1 MKKVICMLIAVL
13 MVIGCAVSVS
23 AAEFYQGGYDNSYP
37 QDTGEITVTAHQYSR
52 YTISIP
58 ETLDTADMNGGEV
71 TVSNASLE
79 NGMSIFVAVT
89 NMESDYTIPV
99 THKAKEGVTAK
110 VAIGGNYGNATHRD
124 IICKF
129 DGAELESNNGEMTSQ
144 IRTNIVGQP
153 EAGEYEGTITY
164 AISCVP
170 NT

>member
-1 MKKVICMLIAVL
+1 MKKFICMLIAVL
-13 MVIGCAVSVS
+13 MVISCIASVS
-23 AAEFYQGGYDNSYP
+23 AAEFSQGGYDNTYP
-37 QDTGEITVTAHQYSR
+37 ENTGEITVTAHQYSR

-58 ETLDTADMNGGEV
+58 ETLDTADMNGGDV

-79 NGMSIFVAVT
+79 DGMSIFVSVT

-99 THKAKEGVTAK
+99 THKTKDGVTAK

-129 DGAELESNNGEMTSQ
+129 DGAELESNNGEMTAQ
-144 IRTNIVGQP
+144 IHTNIVGQP

-164 AISCVP
+164 SVSCVP
-170 NT
+170 NA